1 MPISFYALITPLGR
15 GSGAGGGERPD
26 QGLPEVPVFPA
37 HPIVIPP
44 DAIGPGVPSH
54 PIYIPIYPDQGLPGS
69 QPGIDNSLPIV
80 IPPDAIAP
88 GVPTHPIYLPIGP
101 DQGLPGQQPGIDNSL
116 PGQQPKPDQ
125 GLPGQQPKPDQG
137 LPGAQPKPDQGLPG
151 AQPGIDNSLPK
162 PIVLPP
168 LPDVPDDAVGV
179 VLVKMRNVEAEWMYI
194 TEDDELKPIDGEID
208 QSGGGKKSRRGK

>member
-125 GLPGQQPKPDQG
+125 GLPG
-137 LPGAQPKPDQGLPG
+137 